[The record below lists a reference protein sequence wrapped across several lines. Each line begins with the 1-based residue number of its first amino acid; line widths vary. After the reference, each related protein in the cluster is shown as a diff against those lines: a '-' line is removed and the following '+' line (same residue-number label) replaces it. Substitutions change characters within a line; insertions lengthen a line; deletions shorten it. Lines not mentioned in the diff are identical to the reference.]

1 MSTGEMIRMRNPAGT
16 GCGWRDTAYAPDE
29 HGVVTVPA
37 EALLDLLSHE
47 FRPVPDEPA
56 PVAEKFGEWLQDSVD
71 SVLDEPEP
79 EPEPE
84 PEHEPESPHEKR
96 AVPTHTHRRKG
107 R

>member
-47 FRPVPDEPA
+47 YRPVPDEPA

-79 EPEPE
+79 E
-84 PEHEPESPHEKR
+84 SPHEER